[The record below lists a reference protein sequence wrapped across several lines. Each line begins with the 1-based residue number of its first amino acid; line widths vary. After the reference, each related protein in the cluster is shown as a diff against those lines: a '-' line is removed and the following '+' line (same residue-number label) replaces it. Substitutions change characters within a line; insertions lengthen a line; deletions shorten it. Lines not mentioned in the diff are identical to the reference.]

1 MEIATRRCG
10 VLVLAAALSAGAA
23 RAGQGL
29 DPAFTAA
36 DLEALTGAVGDALA
50 FPNLGTASPGGLP
63 GFQLLGAAGGP
74 EIDTGA
80 RWWSYVPHANEIG
93 GFLVGQRVIARK
105 GLPLN
110 FDVGVQAGKVL
121 GGDLWGAD
129 VRWAFVESGVL
140 QPAAALRVAY
150 SRLDT
155 SLLDR
160 CEVGE
165 VQIVL
170 SKGFVVLSPYGALGY
185 RRAHA
190 TATFGAPQPSG
201 HTADVS
207 GATAVVG
214 AKLTLLPFLHVFGE
228 VRWTTRTAVFVG
240 LGVGQ

>member
-1 MEIATRRCG
+1 MTRCG
-10 VLVLAAALSAGAA
+10 ALLVVAALSTGLAHAGDTGFDAS
-23 RAGQGL
+23 
-29 DPAFTAA
+29 FTPA
-36 DLEALTGAVGDALA
+36 DLAALTEAVGDAVA
-50 FPNLGTASPGGLP
+50 FPNLSTASPGGLP

-80 RWWSYVPHANEIG
+80 RWWSYVPHANEVG
-93 GFLVGQRVIARK
+93 GFLLGQRVIARK
-105 GLPLN
+105 GLPFNL
-110 FDVGVQAGKVL
+110 DVGVQAGKAL
-121 GGDLWGAD
+121 GGDFWGAD

-140 QPAAALRVAY
+140 QPAAAVRVAY

-185 RRAHA
+185 RRARA
-190 TATFGAPQPSG
+190 AATFGAPQPSG

-207 GATAVVG
+207 GVTAVVG
-214 AKLTLLPFLHVFGE
+214 AKLTLLPFLHVLGE
-228 VRWTTRTAVFVG
+228 VRRTTRTSVFVG
-240 LGVGQ
+240 AGVGL